1 MKRKIFVVD
10 DHPIMRRGYHFLMDQ
25 ETDLEVCGEA
35 GGAME
40 ALEKIPQVHPDLVI
54 VDISLGGM
62 SGLELIKHL
71 QVQYPD
77 LPTLVV
83 SAHDESLYGERAM
96 LAGARGYI
104 MKNEVD
110 TSVVEAIRRIL
121 QGGFYLSDEMGL
133 KILLQY
139 RKMVSVPSNDS
150 LKDEATPVQ
159 RLSDRELEIFELI
172 GQGWTTQQIAESLLI
187 SPKTVESHRGR
198 IKEKLAVGTT
208 TELLQRATL
217 WVERQP

>member
-10 DHPIMRRGYHFLMDQ
+10 DHPVMRMGYHFLLDQ
-25 ETDLEVCGEA
+25 EADLEVCGEA
-35 GGAME
+35 GTALE
-40 ALEKIPQVHPDLVI
+40 ALEKISQAHPDLVI

-62 SGLELIKHL
+62 SGIELIKHL
-71 QVQYPD
+71 QAQFPD

-83 SAHDESLYGERAM
+83 SAHDESLFGERAI

-104 MKNEVD
+104 MKREVD
-110 TSVVEAIRRIL
+110 TSVVEAIGRIL
-121 QGGFYLSDEMGL
+121 RGGFYLSDEMST

-139 RKMVSVPSNDS
+139 RKIGHLSPEEAVPSI
-150 LKDEATPVQ
+150 Q
-159 RLSDRELEIFELI
+159 QLSDRELEVFELM
-172 GQGWTTQQIAESLLI
+172 GQGYTTRAIAEALMI

-198 IKEKLAVGTT
+198 IKDKLAIETT

-217 WVERQP
+217 WVERQA

>member
-10 DHPIMRRGYHFLMDQ
+10 DHPVMRKGYLFLIAQ
-25 ETDLEVCGEA
+25 EPDLEGCGEA
-35 GGAME
+35 GTALE
-40 ALEKIPQVHPDLVI
+40 ALEKIPEARPDLVI

-71 QVQYPD
+71 QVPFPD

-83 SAHDESLYGERAM
+83 STHSESLYGERAL

-104 MKNEVD
+104 MKSEVD
-110 TSVVEAIRRIL
+110 ATVIEGIRRIL
-121 QGGFYLSDEMGL
+121 KGGFYLSEQMGT

-139 RKMVSVPSNDS
+139 QKMGGLPSA
-150 LKDEATPVQ
+150 EAGTSIE
-159 RLSDRELEIFELI
+159 RLSDRELEIFELM
-172 GQGWTTQQIAESLLI
+172 GQGYTTKEVAEALLI

-198 IKEKLAVGTT
+198 IKDKLAIETT